1 MDKASE
7 WEELKDTLRIFT
19 IWAVTSLIDGL
30 FVALWGS
37 VQYLV
42 NLVIKVLELNGIDR
56 FVFYVFQIL
65 FATSTLAPV
74 TLYIYRDLRVK
85 ILRTQRRIRAEME
98 VSDNHGANR

>member
-37 VQYLV
+37 VQYLTQV
-42 NLVIKVLELNGIDR
+42 
-56 FVFYVFQIL
+56 
-65 FATSTLAPV
+65 ATL
-74 TLYIYRDLRVK
+74 
-85 ILRTQRRIRAEME
+85 
-98 VSDNHGANR
+98 G